1 MATTALC
8 DNTSVNNAVNTLQ
21 IISKVINT
29 NKGANN
35 INVELNQSINT
46 NVYILSIEGDTDKY
60 LPKKLIVQQ

>member
-1 MATTALC
+1 M
-8 DNTSVNNAVNTLQ
+8 
-21 IISKVINT
+21 SKVINT

-35 INVELNQSINT
+35 INVELNQSIKT